1 MMGIDFNR
9 EMESIPSEALSQ
21 TRGTDPKYAKLL
33 ETKGIIPR
41 SVQHILDHINNTNH
55 EIRWRIFCSYLEI
68 YNEKIFDLLSLSSDA
83 RQQQLEIREDRTRG
97 LYVQDLTAVLVTR
110 EADIYDLMQQGAKN
124 RSMAQTD
131 MNERSSRSHTIF
143 QLFIEQTPI
152 NPQKDED
159 RIVRMSK
166 LNLVDLAGSE
176 KWSTFSRFKMQDK
189 RIQELTSINQSL
201 STLGVCMILGFA
213 ACNYRND

>member
-9 EMESIPSEALSQ
+9 NSEDIPSDAL
-21 TRGTDPKYAKLL
+21 TRMGSGNARFLQLHQK
-33 ETKGIIPR
+33 KGIIPR
-41 SVQHILDHINNTNH
+41 SVQHILDHINRTNH

-68 YNEKIFDLLSLSSDA
+68 YNEKIYDLLSLSGDA
-83 RQQQLEIREDRTRG
+83 KQQQLEIREDKTRG

-110 EADIYDLMQQGAKN
+110 EEDIYELMQQGAKK
-124 RSMAQTD
+124 RSIAQTD

-143 QLFIEQTPI
+143 QLFIEQAPI
-152 NPQKDED
+152 RRDGQDADK
-159 RIVRMSK
+159 VMRMSK

-176 KWSTFSRFKMQDK
+176 KWSTFSRYKMQDK

-201 STLGVCMILGFA
+201 STLGVCH
-213 ACNYRND
+213 